1 MTAPSVEVSA
11 GTQYSV
17 NCTARLAP
25 AGRVDKRRGH
35 GQLAPLATLLGVTTG
50 CSGCALRVAG
60 GAEAALIALRAF
72 SDRRVEEYPTAL
84 MLKGG
89 TAPVQR
95 NDWPMSLA
103 RLYV

>member
-1 MTAPSVEVSA
+1 M
-11 GTQYSV
+11 
-17 NCTARLAP
+17 
-25 AGRVDKRRGH
+25 
-35 GQLAPLATLLGVTTG
+35 APLATLLGVTTG
-50 CSGCALRVAG
+50 CSGCALRVAR
-60 GAEAALIALRAF
+60 GAEAALVALRAF
-72 SDRRVEEYPTAL
+72 AEHFEVEEYATAL

>member
-17 NCTARLAP
+17 NCAARLAP

-35 GQLAPLATLLGVTTG
+35 GQVAPLATLLGITTG
-50 CSGCALRVAG
+50 CSGCALRVAK
-60 GAEAALIALRAF
+60 GAEAALIALRA
-72 SDRRVEEYPTAL
+72 SLRVVEVEEYPNAL

-89 TAPVQR
+89 TASR
-95 NDWPMSLA
+95 TT
-103 RLYV
+103 